1 MPIRRMRKYV
11 RTAKVL
17 AWIRSH
23 TETAISTSAIAAFTD
38 GGISVSASAAR
49 VAALQNSVFDGMVH
63 LHHETEV

>member
-1 MPIRRMRKYV
+1 MPVRRMRKYV
-11 RTAKVL
+11 LTAK

-23 TETAISTSAIAAFTD
+23 TATAISTSVIAAFTD

-49 VAALQNSVFDGMVH
+49 VAVLQNSVFDGMVH